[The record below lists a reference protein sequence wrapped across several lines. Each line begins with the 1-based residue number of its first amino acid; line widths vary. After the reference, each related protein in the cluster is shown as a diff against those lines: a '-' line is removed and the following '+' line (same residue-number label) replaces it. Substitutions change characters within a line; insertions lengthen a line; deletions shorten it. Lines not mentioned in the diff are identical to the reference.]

1 MNRYKVYKR
10 KRKHIDYVR
19 DYVCDLHNIIFKN
32 ALHGELSPIKSE
44 LYKKYSKYL
53 KLLEFQNMNER
64 LKLRI
69 KQFNEIKYG
78 NDKETRIVFVTLKPQ
93 GTVTTAPKNKE

>member
-1 MNRYKVYKR
+1 EIMNRYKVYKR

-53 KLLEFQNMNER
+53 KLLEF
-64 LKLRI
+64 
-69 KQFNEIKYG
+69 
-78 NDKETRIVFVTLKPQ
+78 
-93 GTVTTAPKNKE
+93 